1 MKSFI
6 EFLNESSAE
15 IEFKGKKYFVDT
27 KSLEDKTVKKL
38 FAYEDS
44 NLQKLAKSIDKTLM
58 FDKDS
63 IDDKLKK

>member
-1 MKSFI
+1 MKNFI
-6 EFLNESSAE
+6 EFLNESSTE

-44 NLQKLAKSIDKTLM
+44 GLRKLVKSIDKTLM
-58 FDKDS
+58 FDKKEL
-63 IDDKLKK
+63 DDKLKK